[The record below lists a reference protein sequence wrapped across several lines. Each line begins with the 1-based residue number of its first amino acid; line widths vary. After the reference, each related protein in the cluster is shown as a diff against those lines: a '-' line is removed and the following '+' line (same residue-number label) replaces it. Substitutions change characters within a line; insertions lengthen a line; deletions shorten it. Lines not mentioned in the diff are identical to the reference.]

1 MIKEIFPN
9 KIRDYIPFSSD
20 PQLAMV
26 LASIIE
32 GNTRAQFWQS
42 TQTDNSIVCLLRDK
56 GNNVFYLLGDTLS
69 REAAQELEQ
78 LISTQIKEQ
87 AIREGLVRFSVRAL
101 SPALE
106 EAIPRIFQGIEFYQ
120 TSKLFY
126 VLRQNKVP
134 TKPISTEES
143 VQYALIDQSFL
154 EQNHLQH
161 LEYLKAEIAAMWPSQ
176 TTFCERGF
184 GYTAL
189 VADTIVCWC
198 TAEYMSVKVCGV
210 GIETIQ
216 EYQGKGIATATATH
230 FLAHCLQHHI
240 TPYWECDSHNR
251 ASIRVAE
258 KIGFERIQENT
269 CWDGVF
275 QR

>member
-1 MIKEIFPN
+1 MIKEISPN
-9 KIRDYIPFSSD
+9 KIKDCIPYSSD
-20 PQLAMV
+20 PQMAMV

-32 GNTRAQFWQS
+32 GNTRAQFWQA
-42 TQTDNSIVCLLRDK
+42 TQSANSSVCLLWDK
-56 GNNVFYLLGDTLS
+56 GNNVVYLLGDTLS
-69 REAAQELEQ
+69 PEATQELAH

-87 AIREGLVRFSVRAL
+87 AVQEELVRFDVRAL

-106 EAIPRIFQGIEFYQ
+106 EAIPRIFQGVEFHQ

-126 VLRQNKVP
+126 VLRQDRILTQAVP
-134 TKPISTEES
+134 TKAA
-143 VQYALIDQSFL
+143 VQYALIDQAFL
-154 EQNHLQH
+154 EQDHLQH
-161 LEYLKAEIAAMWPSQ
+161 LQYLKAEIVAMWPSQ

-184 GYTAL
+184 GYAAL

-198 TAEYMSVKVCGV
+198 TAEYVSAKTCGI

-230 FLAHCLQHHI
+230 FVAHCLEHNI
-240 TPYWECDSHNR
+240 TPYWECNSHNS

-258 KIGFERIQENT
+258 KVGFERIQKSAF
-269 CWDGVF
+269 WKGMF
-275 QR
+275 QC